1 MKIIFYFIL
10 LYGGCF
16 NLLSQTRIHTSNKY
30 QNEFEWT
37 DSNKL
42 KFVFYTYRNRYIF
55 NVYTENK
62 FPDSVFVSVFHKNI
76 SLINDLKA
84 YRDSIFVPDYFYC
97 IGNNLCASNGIC
109 SNSSFTYTI
118 YRYSGVVN
126 FDKQSI
132 KDTLDKHS
140 ACLIDIVFK
149 GGFISDQILNFEKL
163 KFGNQTDSQYS
174 YFSIDRCHNWKKGD
188 KSAKF
193 RTFEPINDLY
203 RIYRQGNTQIDFGLI
218 VDQDDS
224 VTYELSQPK
233 VYSTKA
239 FWPFTSG
246 NSINYY
252 INSFCRTSAPCVPR
266 PESNP
271 PQGFY
276 LNPKTGIS
284 LHHNSKFNYIGNNL
298 FCIKIKT
305 HKNNNLNKKVLVS
318 EQVRIVDYLTARSFN
333 PNSNLPVF
341 IQNFPLRKY
350 ACANKR
356 DTVTIRLRDTMAVN
370 QTIADTIAYQVY
382 QNLPGGSFFESQ
394 PGTNNIEL
402 KIAWNPALGKA
413 INNPYLFNINANE
426 QRCWPNREYEFRSC
440 EFYVVQMPK
449 FTISKTVQNC
459 GILALK
465 AESTEADDNRYNFDW
480 TLTHT
485 SGTKLTSSSST
496 PSLNLPK
503 GGKWY
508 ISLKTTNIIHGCTGL
523 FLDSIILPIATPK
536 ITILPNAEVCQ
547 GQSLTYTAQLEET
560 QSPMQYQW
568 QSPLKNSADSFFTQ
582 TINDS
587 FKLLLTI
594 TDGRGCIA
602 KDSIHQRIFPAYKL
616 LPIKDSAICFQSVIN
631 ISAQPQSPS
640 DSIKWQHNGSQQISQ
655 SIKAGKYE
663 ILYKNANG
671 CQATDTFTI
680 IENSDFIP
688 VKYSDQTV
696 CLGDTIDFQLFQS
709 SFVNYD
715 STTWLINNNKTIRAN
730 YIFEKINQATNIVLS
745 TYGKQN
751 NISCQAKDTVNVAL
765 FLPNTN
771 RLQILKTD
779 TCLNTNEIQVN
790 ITGNTNTTR
799 QQILWGDGQTSQ
811 FPINSHRYLQANS
824 YKIDLISTTNNNCID
839 TQSQSIV
846 IYENPQFTLNMQ
858 DSVICENQL
867 ATINLSNQG
876 PSLIYNINWGD
887 GALQTNLQ
895 QGNHSHQYG
904 QNGKFVVAAEGSNM
918 RCKTTQKRNI
928 RIHPIPDVQIMAQGF
943 CQNEPTIISATNN
956 AVYQYF
962 WNNNTQS
969 NQAPSYQTVYNQTG
983 NYRITLLTKDN
994 NNCQAND
1001 SFNLQIVAKPKAAFS
1016 FANQS
1021 QIQQFQFQFINES
1034 MDANGYKW
1042 HFIHQTQKDSSTE
1055 KSPKIVFADTG
1066 FYQTILIANNNNLCY
1081 DTALQIVP
1089 IFDKIEFYF
1098 PTVFSPNGN
1107 GTNDAFGLNA
1117 RQIAFV
1123 KEYKLEIFNR
1133 WGERLFS
1140 STDPRKEWQA
1150 TNVPIG
1156 VYVYQSTIR
1165 DVFNILHELKGV
1177 VEVLR

>member
-1 MKIIFYFIL
+1 MRIFAFIL
-10 LYGGCF
+10 FLNLTSLYSQPT
-16 NLLSQTRIHTSNKY
+16 LDIRTLSKFQSEY
-30 QNEFEWT
+30 EWL
-37 DSNKL
+37 DSSKI
-42 KFVFYTYRNRYIF
+42 KFTFYTYRYNSITANKRNFPDTAYCSVFF
-55 NVYTENK
+55 NDILRIKQIPIYK
-62 FPDSVFVSVFHKNI
+62 DSVFI
-76 SLINDLKA
+76 
-84 YRDSIFVPDYFYC
+84 PDYFYC
-97 IGNNLCASNGIC
+97 LGLSLCNSSSIC
-109 SNSSFTYTI
+109 GNSSFEYTI
-118 YRYSGVVN
+118 IRYTGFIDFSSP
-126 FDKQSI
+126 SI
-132 KDTLDKHS
+132 KDTLDVLS
-140 ACLIDIVFK
+140 ACQIEI
-149 GGFISDQILNFEKL
+149 GFRGQFAENLHFNFENL
-163 KFGNQTDSQYS
+163 ATSTTTYEHYCF
-174 YFSIDRCHNWKKGD
+174 FSINRCFNWKKGD
-188 KSAKF
+188 KSSKF
-193 RTFEPINDLY
+193 REFQPINSPFRLK
-203 RIYRQGNTQIDFGLI
+203 RQGIVQIDFGSI
-218 VDQDDS
+218 SNTGDS
-224 VTYELSQPK
+224 ITYELTQPII
-233 VYSTKA
+233 YSTKKYR
-239 FWPFTSG
+239 PFTAGFSL
-246 NSINYY
+246 NYY
-252 INSFCRTSAPCVPR
+252 INSYCRFGAPCAPR
-266 PESNP
+266 PETNP

-284 LHHNSKFNYIGNNL
+284 LHYNVNSSFTYHDL
-298 FCIKIKT
+298 FCVKT
-305 HKNNNLNKKVLVS
+305 KTFKNNRLNQKVLAS
-318 EQVRIVDYLTARSFN
+318 EQVRIVDFLSSRNNQPAVNQRV
-333 PNSNLPVF
+333 L

-402 KIAWNPALGKA
+402 KIAWNPTLGKA

-465 AESTEADDNRYNFDW
+465 AESTESDDNRYNFDW

-485 SGTKLTSSSST
+485 SGTKLTTSSST

-536 ITILPNAEVCQ
+536 ITILPNADVCQ

-663 ILYKNANG
+663 ISYKNANG
-671 CQATDTFTI
+671 CQATDTFII

-715 STTWLINNNKTIRAN
+715 STTWLINNNKTIREN

-751 NISCQAKDTVNVAL
+751 NISCQAKDTINVAL

-799 QQILWGDGQTSQ
+799 QQILWGDGQTSD
-811 FPINSHRYLQANS
+811 FPINIHRYLQANS

-846 IYENPQFTLNMQ
+846 IYENPQFILNMQ

-867 ATINLSNQG
+867 ASINLSNQG
-876 PSLIYNINWGD
+876 PSLTYNINWGD

-904 QNGKFVVAAEGSNM
+904 QNGKFVVAAEGSNK